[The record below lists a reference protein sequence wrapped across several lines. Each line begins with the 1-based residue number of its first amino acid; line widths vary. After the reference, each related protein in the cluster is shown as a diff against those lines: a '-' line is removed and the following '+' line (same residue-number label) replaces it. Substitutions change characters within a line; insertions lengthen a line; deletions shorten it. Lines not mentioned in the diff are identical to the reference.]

1 MEHATSEHAARSFP
15 ARSLTRSIVDRHQK
29 EKIEKREKPGKKE
42 KKEKRKRDEAEP
54 RQPEPSKVKDKK
66 QRKNKRDEDAAP
78 GVESHPIDVLEK
90 EVDNGAN
97 GAEHEEYEEYEE
109 CEEGG
114 GRQGTAAKAFQR
126 VKADEWLNK
135 KGSWDNS
142 YVGTFG
148 QAGWGF
154 KAQQVLGQV
163 RGKDFRHEKTKKKRG
178 SYRGGLIDS
187 NAVCSYKF
195 DSDGE

>member
-1 MEHATSEHAARSFP
+1 MQCPASAVVYRRTRTPHWRTSVTSSH
-15 ARSLTRSIVDRHQK
+15 LQK
-29 EKIEKREKPGKKE
+29 EKKE
-42 KKEKRKRDEAEP
+42 KKERKVRKERKDEKRARE
-54 RQPEPSKVKDKK
+54 PEPVNEKDKSKKKK
-66 QRKNKRDEDAAP
+66 QKLSKQDAD
-78 GVESHPIDVLEK
+78 VESHPIDV
-90 EVDNGAN
+90 A
-97 GAEHEEYEEYEE
+97 AEEPYTQEDHGQE
-109 CEEGG
+109 

-126 VKADEWLNK
+126 VKAEEWIDK

-148 QAGWGF
+148 ESGWGF

-195 DSDGE
+195 ESDDD

>member
-1 MEHATSEHAARSFP
+1 MSTQPWLFP
-15 ARSLTRSIVDRHQK
+15 ARWLTRSAIHSPQK
-29 EKIEKREKPGKKE
+29 EKREKREKSE
-42 KKEKRKRDEAEP
+42 KKERKEKRARDEVEAK
-54 RQPEPSKVKDKK
+54 QPEPSKEKQKK
-66 QRKNKRDEDAAP
+66 QKKQKKSDSAP
-78 GVESHPIDVLEK
+78 VVESHPIDVPDE
-90 EVDNGAN
+90 EVDH
-97 GAEHEEYEEYEE
+97 AEHGEEDEAYGED
-109 CEEGG
+109 G

-142 YVGTFG
+142 YEGTFG

-154 KAQQVLGQV
+154 KAQQILGQV

-195 DSDGE
+195 DSDDE